1 MRTFKW
7 HGIPVNIPNKKIEW
21 QLLAAFLVFEFFI
34 IIVLISFT
42 TCDSNPKAPI
52 NSNCLTCDKTGFIT

>member
-34 IIVLISFT
+34 IIVLIF
-42 TCDSNPKAPI
+42 A
-52 NSNCLTCDKTGFIT
+52 FR